1 VADEADLTMVLVDS
15 TVWIDFLRGGATPE
29 VGEVERLLSEGEDVC
44 TCGVVLT
51 EVLQGIREDDD
62 YRRASLRFNVLLF
75 LPMARETF
83 VRAAELYRS
92 LRRRGITIRKP
103 VDCMIASVCLEHGAS
118 LLHNDR
124 DFDPMESHCGLKV
137 VKTAG
142 KPKRRSGRS
151 REDLA

>member
-1 VADEADLTMVLVDS
+1 MVLVDS
-15 TVWIDFLRGGATPE
+15 TVWIDFFRGKATVE
-29 VGEVERLLSEGEDVC
+29 VGEVERLLGEGEDVC

-62 YRRASLRFNVLLF
+62 YRRALSRFERLLL
-75 LPMARETF
+75 LPMSRETF

-103 VDCMIASVCLEHGAS
+103 VDCMIASVCLEHGAA

-124 DFDPMESHCGLKV
+124 DFDPMETHCGLKV
-137 VKTAG
+137 VKTTK
-142 KPKRRSGRS
+142 KPRK
-151 REDLA
+151 ET